1 MMVSNLMNGTRLLSG
16 SMFVK
21 VLKLRSNLLRTR
33 GRSIRGQP
41 SHHAY
46 CECCKNVYES
56 LGHILQVC
64 PRTHGSRFVRYDRVL
79 NQANTMRKDLVAK
92 GKLGFIEAMRER
104 RIPTPE
110 GIGTPHLVVRSPGK
124 LYVVDAQV
132 VSDNVSLNEVHG
144 NKNVYYDK
152 PAIRNWLKEL
162 EPGKEIMFS
171 SLSLNWRGT
180 IGKTSARLLSDEWKN
195 SKGEIDLLA
204 LRVLEGVVRA
214 YQHFE
219 RSTYSIR

>member
-1 MMVSNLMNGTRLLSG
+1 M
-16 SMFVK
+16 K
-21 VLKLRSNLLRTR
+21 VLELKSNLLRTM
-33 GRSIRGQP
+33 GRSKRGQP

-46 CECCKNVYES
+46 CECCRNVYES

-64 PRTHGSRFVRYDRVL
+64 PRTHGSRVVRYHKVL
-79 NQANTMRKDLVAK
+79 NQANTMLKDLAAK
-92 GKLGFIEAMRER
+92 GKLGAIEVMREP
-104 RIPTPE
+104 RIPTRE
-110 GIGTPHLVVRSPGK
+110 GIGEPHLVVRSPGK
-124 LYVVDAQV
+124 VYVVDAQV

-144 NKNVYYDK
+144 NKTVYNDK

-180 IGKTSARLLSDEWKN
+180 IGKTSARLLSDEWKI

-204 LRVLEGVVRA
+204 LRVLEGVVSA